1 MEIIIG
7 SSPQIGSGLPSKQ
20 QPTSSGTVE
29 AKLLNVRKPRQGI
42 AGPSGMER
50 RQKQTQDPAA
60 GRVLTLLVPDAT
72 LLPKDIDSG
81 NYRVLLRFSK
91 K

>member
-7 SSPQIGSGLPSKQ
+7 SSPPIGQDLPAKQ
-20 QPTSSGTVE
+20 PSAVGGSVE

-42 AGPSGMER
+42 SGPSGMER
-50 RQKQTQDPAA
+50 RQKQTQDPIK
-60 GRVLTLLVPDAT
+60 GRVLTVLVPDAT

-81 NYRVLLRFSK
+81 NYRVHLRFSRK
-91 K
+91 